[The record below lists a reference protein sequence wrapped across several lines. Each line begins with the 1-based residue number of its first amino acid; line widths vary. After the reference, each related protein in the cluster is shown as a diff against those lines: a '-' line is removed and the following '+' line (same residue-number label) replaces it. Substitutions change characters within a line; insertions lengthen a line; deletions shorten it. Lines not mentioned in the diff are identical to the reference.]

1 MPADRQSV
9 RESAAKV
16 AGTMAQGIDSS
27 LAPAAV
33 FNSEIVALGM
43 VAELGAPAG
52 TELHESLRETQREGI
67 VRVSNKATEDSPELI
82 AARKSGSLERVLR
95 AKRQQAS
102 TREEK
107 ATSPGESRRP
117 LKEIYD
123 FSQYDDDEIGLID
136 TSTLTADSAEAYS
149 QELDQRTAGA
159 GSFAEAQA
167 WEVDEDEDDET
178 ELEFSP
184 VLPWERRDVNGNLYE
199 GEDV

>member
-1 MPADRQSV
+1 MAADRQSV
-9 RESAAKV
+9 REGAAKV

-52 TELHESLRETQREGI
+52 TELHESLKETQREGI
-67 VRVSNKATEDSPELI
+67 VRVSNTATEDSPELI

-107 ATSPGESRRP
+107 ATSPDEPRRP

-123 FSQYDDDEIGLID
+123 FSQFDDDEIGLID
-136 TSTLTADSAEAYS
+136 PATLTSSSSDAYVE
-149 QELDQRTAGA
+149 ELEQRMAGA
-159 GSFAEAQA
+159 GSYAEAQA
-167 WEVDEDEDDET
+167 WQVEEGEDAESFDIDDEQ
-178 ELEFSP
+178 EFNP
-184 VLPWERRDVNGNLYE
+184 VLPWEVGR
-199 GEDV
+199 